1 MAVEIERKFLVNG
14 ENWQSLGRATVLRQ
28 GYILAD
34 HGRTVRVRVA
44 GDRGYLTLKGP
55 SSGLSRAEYEYD
67 IPLTDAEEMLRLL
80 CLAPIIEKTRYTIP
94 MEDVVWEVDEFFGE
108 NAGLILAE
116 VELISET
123 QAIALPEWIGEEVSG
138 DPRYFNSFLTKHPYS
153 QWGKE

>member
-14 ENWQSLGRATVLRQ
+14 EDWRSLGRATVLRQ

-80 CLAPIIEKTRYTIP
+80 CLAPIIEKNRYTIP
-94 MEDVVWEVDEFFGE
+94 IEDVVWEVDEFLGE